1 MVLGGED
8 GGGKGVAIRGRGG
21 GRSMKRVARPGG
33 GLIADREIS
42 LVSSSHKRRRGSVV
56 LVLEP
61 TAAERP
67 N

>member
-1 MVLGGED
+1 
-8 GGGKGVAIRGRGG
+8 
-21 GRSMKRVARPGG
+21 MKRVARPGG